1 MVGSVIGH
9 PDRMPDVYNEIDVF
23 TTILKRIVGTKSE
36 EKGTQKIQQD
46 EALMINIGS
55 TSCVGTVLKV
65 NAVSGQ
71 ETQATPLY

>member
-65 NAVSGQ
+65 NAN
-71 ETQATPLY
+71 